1 MPQNIPEGWTQ
12 EGTALVRTIARA
24 DFVEA
29 LAVTVEIGRLAEAA
43 NHHPDIKIH
52 RYRHVMISLTS
63 HDSGNTVTEKDFA
76 LAQQIND
83 LSEDRLRQTSD
94 DLRHRFQA

>member
-1 MPQNIPEGWTQ
+1 MPQTVPAGWAQ
-12 EGTALVRTIARA
+12 EGNALSRSISRA

-29 LAVTVEIGRLAEAA
+29 LALTVEIGRLAEAA

-52 RYRHVMISLTS
+52 HYRKVDLSLTTHS
-63 HDSGNTVTEKDFA
+63 AGHTITEKDFA

-83 LSEDRLRQTSD
+83 LSEETLRPTID
-94 DLRHRFQA
+94 DLRRRFQA